1 MEHILYFISL
11 IFEVIFILGYGILKF
26 YWAQLLVLG
35 IIIAFTIFL
44 IKNIKRKRKK
54 QIAIFS
60 SLIITIVLLIISFYI
75 IFPTQF
81 PYVDM
86 WIYGKTREEIQE
98 VYGEPDYV
106 GHGIF
111 YDIGSFFGE
120 PCYYWIEFDINGK
133 AIEIG
138 ETTTTEP

>member
-1 MEHILYFISL
+1 MGHILYSFFDYIFLISY
-11 IFEVIFILGYGILKF
+11 VIIKC

-35 IIIAFTIFL
+35 IIIAFIIFL

-60 SLIITIVLLIISFYI
+60 SLIIAIVLLIISFYI
-75 IFPTQF
+75 IFPTHF

-98 VYGEPDYV
+98 VYGEPDCV

-111 YDIGSFFGE
+111 YDIGFFFGE
-120 PCYYWIEFDINGK
+120 TIYYRIKFDINGR
-133 AIEIG
+133 AIKIS

>member
-1 MEHILYFISL
+1 MELFLYSILLILY
-11 IFEVIFILGYGILKF
+11 VIIRC
-26 YWAQLLVLG
+26 YWAQFVVLTV
-35 IIIAFTIFL
+35 IIVFTIFL
-44 IKNIKRKRKK
+44 TKNIKRKRKK

>member
-1 MEHILYFISL
+1 MELFLYSILLILY
-11 IFEVIFILGYGILKF
+11 VIIRC
-26 YWAQLLVLG
+26 YWAQFVVLTV
-35 IIIAFTIFL
+35 IIVFTIFL
-44 IKNIKRKRKK
+44 TKNIKRKRKK

-111 YDIGSFFGE
+111 YDIGFFFGE

-138 ETTTTEP
+138 ETTTTGP

>member
-1 MEHILYFISL
+1 MYSILL
-11 IFEVIFILGYGILKF
+11 IFEVIFIFGYGILKF
-26 YWAQLLVLG
+26 YWAQLLVLAV
-35 IIIAFTIFL
+35 IIVFTIFL
-44 IKNIKRKRKK
+44 IKNIKKKRKK

-60 SLIITIVLLIISFYI
+60 SLIIAIVLLIISFYI

-98 VYGEPDYV
+98 VYGEPAHV

-111 YDIGSFFGE
+111 YDIGFFFGE
-120 PCYYWIEFDINGK
+120 TLYYWIEFDIDGK